1 MISEFIK
8 QLRKKNNLSQDFVAK
23 YIGVSR
29 PTYLLIEK
37 GDRELT
43 ISEAQKIANLFNLS
57 LDNILNCIDEKIKIN
72 LKKETINSDNKREEI
87 RIDVP
92 QNKADKFKEVLLY
105 ILSKVGAKPNV
116 GLTVLYKLL
125 YFIDFNYYEKYEEQ
139 LIGATYIKNHF
150 GPTPIYFSKIIEDMK
165 QKNEVEEVKSQY
177 FLHDQKKYLPKRP
190 ADLSKLSANELQTID
205 QVLSQLSDKTAK
217 ELSDYSHEDVPWKTA
232 IEGKPIDYE
241 AVFYRTD
248 KYSVR
253 DYGDN
258 NL

>member
-1 MISEFIK
+1 MLGKFIK
-8 QLRKKNNLSQDFVAK
+8 QLRKKNNLSQNYVAK
-23 YIGVSR
+23 HIGVSR
-29 PTYLLIEK
+29 PTYLQVEK

-43 ISEAQKIANLFNLS
+43 ISEAQKIADLFNLS
-57 LDNILNCIDEKIKIN
+57 LDNILNCIDEKIRIN
-72 LKKETINSDNKREEI
+72 LKKETRNSNNKGEEI

-150 GPTPIYFSKIIEDMK
+150 GPTPIYFSKIVEDMK

-205 QVLSQLSDKTAK
+205 QVLTQLSDKTAK

-258 NL
+258 KL